1 MLINAAL
8 LASLNVTRSQFEAR
22 MAEMAALCSHSD
34 KHTLAAC
41 VRLYAFQTTHE
52 KAVDRTVMDN
62 DVGFQEMDAKFGG
75 RMARVILAGH
85 VVWPQHMPRLR
96 RMAVKYRR
104 QIAYLSFRK
113 EQAKA
118 RMIEEQESRREAHKD
133 AMAA

>member
-8 LASLNVTRSQFEAR
+8 LASLNVTRSQFERR
-22 MAEMAALCSHSD
+22 MAEMAALCSTSD

-41 VRLYAFQTTHE
+41 VRLYAFQTAHE
-52 KAVDRTVMDN
+52 QRVDRTVHDN

-75 RMARVILAGH
+75 RMARVILSGQEVYASN
-85 VVWPQHMPRLR
+85 MPRLR

-118 RMIEEQESRREAHKD
+118 K
-133 AMAA
+133 AMETAPATMRSAA